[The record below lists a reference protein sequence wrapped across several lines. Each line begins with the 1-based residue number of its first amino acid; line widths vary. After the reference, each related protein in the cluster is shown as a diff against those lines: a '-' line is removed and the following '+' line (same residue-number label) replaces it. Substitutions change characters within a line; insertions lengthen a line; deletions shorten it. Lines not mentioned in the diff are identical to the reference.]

1 MEYMSD
7 EEAQAL
13 FEQRKRLDAVYAQKM
28 ASDDIEGAVACD
40 KQIWSILRRLKQAGR
55 FSWIVQVRND
65 C

>member
-1 MEYMSD
+1 MSD

-13 FEQRKRLDAVYAQKM
+13 FEQRKRLDAVFVQKM
-28 ASDDIEGAVACD
+28 ASGDIEGAVACD
-40 KQIWSILRRLKQAGR
+40 KQIGIILQRLEQAGR